1 MPIFG
6 PARLAS
12 DERACAS
19 RRLPPRAPWPDVS
32 ARALRPPRAMS
43 PARALRPDAWRVL
56 ALVLTAFALGRT
68 TAPESPSRTSWW
80 EASSEGDARALGAS
94 PDVTPGKPSPPG
106 AGSFSFSDAR
116 GTYER
121 REFPRESPSGGEP
134 FYVNVIHTRAGHLRS
149 GDVHRC
155 HQVNVLAAGR
165 ATLTTLHGPRFDRE
179 VVTHLRA
186 GDHVVIPPNVPHL
199 YAFEEES
206 VMTESWVRG
215 DNRTQCPFEARFFAP
230 LRRRIPERTQRSAFA
245 RENDDVPKTARAVE
259 GTTVD

>member
-19 RRLPPRAPWPDVS
+19 RGLPPRAPWPDVS

-80 EASSEGDARALGAS
+80 EASSEGDAQALGAS

-121 REFPRESPSGGEP
+121 REFPRESPTGG
-134 FYVNVIHTRAGHLRS
+134 
-149 GDVHRC
+149 
-155 HQVNVLAAGR
+155 
-165 ATLTTLHGPRFDRE
+165 
-179 VVTHLRA
+179 
-186 GDHVVIPPNVPHL
+186 
-199 YAFEEES
+199 
-206 VMTESWVRG
+206 
-215 DNRTQCPFEARFFAP
+215 
-230 LRRRIPERTQRSAFA
+230 
-245 RENDDVPKTARAVE
+245 
-259 GTTVD
+259 

>member
-1 MPIFG
+1 M
-6 PARLAS
+6 
-12 DERACAS
+12 
-19 RRLPPRAPWPDVS
+19 
-32 ARALRPPRAMS
+32 
-43 PARALRPDAWRVL
+43 
-56 ALVLTAFALGRT
+56 
-68 TAPESPSRTSWW
+68 
-80 EASSEGDARALGAS
+80 
-94 PDVTPGKPSPPG
+94 
-106 AGSFSFSDAR
+106 
-116 GTYER
+116 
-121 REFPRESPSGGEP
+121 
-134 FYVNVIHTRAGHLRS
+134 NVIHTRAGHLRS

-206 VMTESWVRG
+206 VMTESWVHG